1 MISSNQFDDMQ
12 GMLTQR
18 ELKRIKSDI
27 ETKWSDRWRNN
38 INVNVD
44 EIEWVNTSSIQRYN
58 IGRSDYVDIA
68 LIMRAVKD
76 IPLAEEKTIGVL
88 IEIKAEFSKDYFKNL
103 TEKHH
108 RTLHFIYIQKALL
121 KEVKETA
128 TY

>member
-18 ELKRIKSDI
+18 ELQRIKSDI

-88 IEIKAEFSKDYFKNL
+88 IEIKAEFSKDYGENSFGDWCITK
-103 TEKHH
+103 
-108 RTLHFIYIQKALL
+108 FIVNNMQELNSL
-121 KEVKETA
+121 
-128 TY
+128 